1 MKVSVDILFFDRDA
15 LAQTETD
22 KKLKGQL
29 YLEKQ
34 PRGKFLC
41 FKKADVVIS
50 ILLTKKMYKS
60 LNRFAYGVRVE
71 RFYDV
76 EEYEENDQ
84 DDELTEDDVYYIR
97 NREIRDRRYGNQTTL
112 PAIIN
117 TPPKPRVLAPFIIQ
131 VFQYVGKK

>member
-1 MKVSVDILFFDRDA
+1 MKASVDILFFDRDA
-15 LAQTETD
+15 LVQTEAD

-29 YLEKQ
+29 YLEKR

-41 FKKADVVIS
+41 FKKADVVTS

-60 LNRFAYGVRVE
+60 LNRFTSGVRLE

-76 EEYEENDQ
+76 EEYGEYDQ

-97 NREIRDRRYGNQTTL
+97 DRRQTNL
-112 PAIIN
+112 PMIVN
-117 TPPKPRVLAPFIIQ
+117 TPSKPRVLAPFITQ
-131 VFQYVGKK
+131 VFQYVEKK